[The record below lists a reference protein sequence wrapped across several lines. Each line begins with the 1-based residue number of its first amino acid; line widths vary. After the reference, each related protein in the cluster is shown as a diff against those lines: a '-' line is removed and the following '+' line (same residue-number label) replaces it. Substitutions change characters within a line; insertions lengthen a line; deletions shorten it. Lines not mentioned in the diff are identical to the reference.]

1 MSDPTPG
8 PAPAA
13 FRHDP
18 VKNVLPAA
26 AATARRW
33 DHEPVVAG
41 HRTLTYHNRTLD
53 RTVPVSVSATP
64 ALIAGVGPVVASDDG
79 QVRLYSRD
87 LSKVYW
93 ERRMDSAVYASPVLA
108 PAGRHVVVAATSGLI
123 ACFDLRG
130 GLVWSVKP
138 ATPVFATP
146 TLLPGSGVLLVS
158 AFHSRCTGLDVRTGA
173 VVFERTLPQPWHAAH
188 GGSAS
193 YRDPYAG
200 PVGTAEGT
208 AVVACAEHVLCL
220 APDGTELWRAEAGAS
235 VRATPAALHATGE
248 IAVCPV
254 DGHCLFLD
262 ARTGAVRGELALDA
276 KNTGSPA
283 VSGGVL
289 AIGTQLDVTTGVD
302 IRTRTPLWT
311 APQGAPRSCTS
322 LTALPDG
329 GFAAT
334 GERGNAAGHWRR
346 WNGRASACSSST
358 ATRSPTRPTSDWASR
373 CSSPAACSS
382 PTTPSH
388 TATSARR
395 ATQTPIRSGR
405 HEPSVR
411 TPER

>member
-1 MSDPTPG
+1 MSSPTSG

-33 DHEPVVAG
+33 DYEPVVADY
-41 HRTLTYHNRTLD
+41 RMLTYHNRTLD

-64 ALIAGVGPVVASDDG
+64 VLIAGVGPVVASDDG
-79 QVRLYSRD
+79 HVRLYSRD

-93 ERRMDSAVYASPVLA
+93 ERRMDSSVYASPVLA
-108 PAGRHVVVAATSGLI
+108 PADRHVVVAATSGLI

-130 GLVWSVKP
+130 GLVWSVKLG
-138 ATPVFATP
+138 TPVFATP
-146 TLLPGSGVLLVS
+146 TLLPGSGVLVVS
-158 AFHSRCTGLDVRTGA
+158 AFHSRCTGLDIRTGA
-173 VVFERTLPQPWHAAH
+173 VVFEQALPEPWHAAH

-220 APDGTELWRAEAGAS
+220 APDGTELWRTEASAS
-235 VRATPAALHATGE
+235 VRATPASLHATGE

-262 ARTGAVRGELALDA
+262 ARTGAVRGELALGA
-276 KNTGSPA
+276 KITGSPA

-289 AIGTQLDVTTGVD
+289 AVGTQLDVATGVD
-302 IRTRTPLWT
+302 IHTRTPLWT
-311 APQGAPRSCTS
+311 APQGAPRSYTS
-322 LTALPDG
+322 LTVLPDG
-329 GFAAT
+329 SFAAT
-334 GERGNAAGHWRR
+334 GERGNVVCLRAAD
-346 WNGRASACSSST
+346 GRFLWESSQVLGLPNHETPMDVTPVAGGDGDMYCASYT
-358 ATRSPTRPTSDWASR
+358 GVLYRFLFRPLPGE
-373 CSSPAACSS
+373 PA
-382 PTTPSH
+382 P
-388 TATSARR
+388 
-395 ATQTPIRSGR
+395 
-405 HEPSVR
+405 
-411 TPER
+411 